1 MFGCINTYTF
11 VKIKINL
18 LRCEGDE
25 IEKEINVVGAIIYS
39 DNKILC
45 AQRSEN
51 MSLPLKWEFPGGKIE
66 NGETEKMH

>member
-1 MFGCINTYTF
+1 M
-11 VKIKINL
+11 KLK
-18 LRCEGDE
+18 
-25 IEKEINVVGAIIYS
+25 KEINVVGAIIYS

-66 NGETEKMH
+66 NGETEKRRINKRLRRNEM

>member
-1 MFGCINTYTF
+1 M
-11 VKIKINL
+11 KLK
-18 LRCEGDE
+18 
-25 IEKEINVVGAIIYS
+25 KEINVVGAIIYS

-66 NGETEKMH
+66 NGKPKRRINKRN